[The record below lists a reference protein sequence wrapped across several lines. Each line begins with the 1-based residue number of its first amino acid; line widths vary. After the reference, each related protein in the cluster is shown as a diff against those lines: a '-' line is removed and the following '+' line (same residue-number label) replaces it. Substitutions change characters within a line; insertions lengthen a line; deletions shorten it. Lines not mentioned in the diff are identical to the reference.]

1 MPTAKK
7 GDTVLISYT
16 VRTSDGRVVGR
27 TEDDDPISLTLGNA
41 EIFPEVEA
49 ALDGLE
55 VGKESS
61 AVVSSDNAFGPRR
74 EEMVIDIPRAQL
86 PDGQAPE
93 PGMTLGAQQQDGS
106 TVQLTITQ
114 VSDETITADGNH
126 PLAGEDLH
134 FGLKLV
140 EIKLAA

>member
-1 MPTAKK
+1 MPNAKK

-16 VRTSDGRVVGR
+16 VRTTDGRVVGKSE
-27 TEDDDPISLTLGNA
+27 EDAPIALTLGNA

-55 VGKESS
+55 VGTESA
-61 AVVSSDNAFGPRR
+61 AVVPSDNAFGPRR
-74 EEMVIDIPRAQL
+74 DDMVIDIPRAQL
-86 PDGQAPE
+86 PADQTPE

-106 TVQLTITQ
+106 TIQFTITE
-114 VSDETITADGNH
+114 VNDETVTADGNH

-140 EIKLAA
+140 EIKTAA

>member
-1 MPTAKK
+1 MPNAKK

-16 VRTSDGRVVGR
+16 VRTADGRVVGQ
-27 TEDDDPISLTLGNA
+27 TEDDSPISLTLGNA

-55 VGKESS
+55 VGTEST
-61 AVVSSDNAFGPRR
+61 AIVASDNAFGPRR
-74 EEMVIDIPRAQL
+74 EEMVIDIPRAEL
-86 PDGQAPE
+86 PPGQTPE

-114 VSDETITADGNH
+114 VSDDTITADGNH

-140 EIKLAA
+140 EIKTAA

>member
-7 GDTVLISYT
+7 GDTVLVNYT
-16 VRTSDGRVVGR
+16 VRTADGRVVGQ
-27 TEDDDPISLTLGNA
+27 TEDNAPISLTLGNA

-55 VGKESS
+55 VGQENS
-61 AVVSSDNAFGPRR
+61 AVVPSDKAFGPRR
-74 EEMVIDIPRAQL
+74 EEMVIAIPRAEL
-86 PDGQAPE
+86 PPGPAPE

-106 TVQLTITQ
+106 TVQLTITE
-114 VSDETITADGNH
+114 VSDDTITADGNH

-134 FGLKLV
+134 FGLQLV
-140 EIKLAA
+140 EIKTAA